1 MWRTAHAQYSEVARV
16 SLHCNVSRHLSL
28 FAVNSFFPLQFR
40 GSSSDVI
47 RGFKHRPLR
56 GKRRG
61 RDLRSGYKRQ
71 YSVNY
76 SNSTGCTAN
85 GRVALMTIY
94 FSPKLHVL
102 RYNIYGFVVMV
113 KFWDHNT
120 IRSRSRYI
128 YIILGLQPKTSE

>member
-1 MWRTAHAQYSEVARV
+1 MRNTASV
-16 SLHCNVSRHLSL
+16 SLHCNGSRHLSL
-28 FAVNSFFPLQFR
+28 FALNSFLPLQFR

-71 YSVNY
+71 YRVNY

-94 FSPKLHVL
+94 FSPKLHVHIITIQNYC
-102 RYNIYGFVVMV
+102 YNIYGFVVMV
-113 KFWDHNT
+113 KFWDH
-120 IRSRSRYI
+120 IQSGADI